1 MSIRSLF
8 LDALYPRRLTCDL
21 CGRETRLA
29 PSGPGA
35 YFCQDCLSQLHP
47 ISPSPEAFGYLD
59 GVQAGLLYNDAAAKL
74 IHAFKYAGA
83 KYLAD
88 SLGAFLPSPPE
99 ADWIIPVPLHPSRRR
114 QRGYNQSQLLAQ
126 VLCRDTGIPLHTK
139 SLARIRNTPSQ
150 TQRTHAERLDNVR
163 DAFLAGPGLQGSRI
177 LLVDDVVTTGS
188 TLDACA
194 QALRMGGAA
203 GVWAVTVCTA
213 GEDLKTQNIKHL
225 EGSFIE

>member
-35 YFCQDCLSQLHP
+35 YFCPDCLSALEP
-47 ISPSPEAFGYLD
+47 IPETPMAFGYLD
-59 GVQAGLLYNDAAAKL
+59 GVQAGLFYNDAAARL

-83 KYLAD
+83 KYLAE
-88 SLGAFLPSPPE
+88 SLGAFLPTPPD
-99 ADWIIPVPLHPSRRR
+99 ADWIIPVPLHPFRRR
-114 QRGYNQSQLLAQ
+114 QRGYNQSLLLAQ
-126 VLCRDTGIPLHTK
+126 HLSRTTGIPLQPRALT
-139 SLARIRNTPSQ
+139 RIRNTPSQ
-150 TQRTHAERLDNVR
+150 TQRTHAERPGNVR
-163 DAFLAGPGLQGSRI
+163 DAFLAGRGLQGSHI
-177 LLVDDVVTTGS
+177 LLVDNVITTGS

-194 QALRMGGAA
+194 LALRMAGAA

-213 GEDLKTQNIKHL
+213 GEDLENQYHIRN
-225 EGSFIE
+225 S

>member
-35 YFCQDCLSQLHP
+35 YFCPDCLSALEP
-47 ISPSPEAFGYLD
+47 IPETPMAFGYLD
-59 GVQAGLLYNDAAAKL
+59 GVQAGLFYNDAAARL

-83 KYLAD
+83 KYLAE
-88 SLGAFLPSPPE
+88 SLGAFLPTPPD
-99 ADWIIPVPLHPSRRR
+99 ADWIIPVPLHPFRRR

-126 VLCRDTGIPLHTK
+126 RLSRETGIPMQTK
-139 SLARIRNTPSQ
+139 ALTRIRNTPSQ
-150 TQRTHAERLDNVR
+150 AQRTHAERPGNVR
-163 DAFLAGPGLQGSRI
+163 DAFLAGRGLQGSHI
-177 LLVDDVVTTGS
+177 LLVDDVITTGS

-194 QALRMGGAA
+194 LALRMAGAA

-213 GEDLKTQNIKHL
+213 GEDLENQYHIRN
-225 EGSFIE
+225 S

>member
-35 YFCQDCLSQLHP
+35 YFCPDCLSALEP
-47 ISPSPEAFGYLD
+47 IPETPMAFGYLD
-59 GVQAGLLYNDAAAKL
+59 GVQAGLFYNDAAARL

-83 KYLAD
+83 KYLAE
-88 SLGAFLPSPPE
+88 SLGAFLPTPPD
-99 ADWIIPVPLHPSRRR
+99 ADWIIPVPLHPFRRR
-114 QRGYNQSQLLAQ
+114 QRGYNQSLLLAQ
-126 VLCRDTGIPLHTK
+126 HLSRTTGIPLQPRALT
-139 SLARIRNTPSQ
+139 RIRNTPSQ
-150 TQRTHAERLDNVR
+150 TQRTHAERPSNVR
-163 DAFLAGPGLQGSRI
+163 DAFLAGRGLQGSHI
-177 LLVDDVVTTGS
+177 LLVDDVITTGS

-194 QALRMGGAA
+194 LALRMAGAA

-213 GEDLKTQNIKHL
+213 GEDLENQYHIRN
-225 EGSFIE
+225 S

>member
-35 YFCQDCLSQLHP
+35 YFCPDCLSALEP
-47 ISPSPEAFGYLD
+47 IPETPMAFGYLD
-59 GVQAGLLYNDAAAKL
+59 GVQAGLFYNDAAARL

-83 KYLAD
+83 KYLAE
-88 SLGAFLPSPPE
+88 SLGAFLPTPPD
-99 ADWIIPVPLHPSRRR
+99 ADWIIPVPLHPFRRR
-114 QRGYNQSQLLAQ
+114 QRGYNQSLLLAQ
-126 VLCRDTGIPLHTK
+126 HLSRTTGIPLQPRALT
-139 SLARIRNTPSQ
+139 RIRNTPSQ

-163 DAFLAGPGLQGSRI
+163 DAFLAGRGLQGSHI
-177 LLVDDVVTTGS
+177 LLVDDVITTGS

-194 QALRMGGAA
+194 LALRMAGAA

-213 GEDLKTQNIKHL
+213 GEDLENQYHIRN
-225 EGSFIE
+225 S

>member
-1 MSIRSLF
+1 MSIWSLF

-35 YFCQDCLSQLHP
+35 YFCPDCLSALEP
-47 ISPSPEAFGYLD
+47 IPETPMAFGYLD
-59 GVQAGLLYNDAAAKL
+59 GVQAGLFYNDAAARL

-83 KYLAD
+83 KYLAE
-88 SLGAFLPSPPE
+88 SLGAFLPTPPD
-99 ADWIIPVPLHPSRRR
+99 ADWIIPVPLHPFRRR

-126 VLCRDTGIPLHTK
+126 RLSRETGIPMQTK
-139 SLARIRNTPSQ
+139 TLTRIRNTPSQ
-150 TQRTHAERLDNVR
+150 AQRTHVERPGNVR
-163 DAFLAGPGLQGSRI
+163 DAFLAGRGLQGSHI
-177 LLVDDVVTTGS
+177 LLVDDVITTGS

-194 QALRMGGAA
+194 LALRMAGAA

-213 GEDLKTQNIKHL
+213 GEDLENQYHIRN
-225 EGSFIE
+225 S

>member
-35 YFCQDCLSQLHP
+35 YFCPDCLSALEP
-47 ISPSPEAFGYLD
+47 IPETPMAFGYLD
-59 GVQAGLLYNDAAAKL
+59 GVQAGLFYNDAAARL

-83 KYLAD
+83 KYLAE
-88 SLGAFLPSPPE
+88 SLGAFLPRPPA
-99 ADWIIPVPLHPSRRR
+99 ADWIIPVPLHPFRRR

-126 VLCRDTGIPLHTK
+126 RLSRETGIPMQTK
-139 SLARIRNTPSQ
+139 TLTRIRNTPSQ
-150 TQRTHAERLDNVR
+150 AQRTHAERPGNVR
-163 DAFLAGPGLQGSRI
+163 DAFLAGRGLQGSHI
-177 LLVDDVVTTGS
+177 LLVDDVITTGS

-194 QALRMGGAA
+194 LALRMAGAA

-213 GEDLKTQNIKHL
+213 GEDLENQYHIRN
-225 EGSFIE
+225 S

>member
-1 MSIRSLF
+1 MSIWSLF

-35 YFCQDCLSQLHP
+35 YFCPDCLTKLQP
-47 ISPSPEAFGYLD
+47 VSPSPEAFGYLD
-59 GVQAGLLYNDAAAKL
+59 GVQAGLLYNDAAAQL

-83 KYLAD
+83 KYLAE
-88 SLGAFLPSPPE
+88 SLCTFLPRPPA
-99 ADWIIPVPLHPSRRR
+99 ADWIIPVPLHPFRRR

-126 VLCRDTGIPLHTK
+126 RLSRETGIPMQTK
-139 SLARIRNTPSQ
+139 TLTRIRNTPSQ
-150 TQRTHAERLDNVR
+150 AQRTHAERPGNVR
-163 DAFLAGPGLQGSRI
+163 DAFLAGRGLQGSHI
-177 LLVDDVVTTGS
+177 LLVDDVITTGS

-194 QALRMGGAA
+194 LALRMAGAA

-213 GEDLKTQNIKHL
+213 GEDLENQYHIRN
-225 EGSFIE
+225 S

>member
-35 YFCQDCLSQLHP
+35 YFCPDCLSALEP
-47 ISPSPEAFGYLD
+47 IPETPMAFGYLD
-59 GVQAGLLYNDAAAKL
+59 GVQAGLFYNDAAARL

-83 KYLAD
+83 KYLAE
-88 SLGAFLPSPPE
+88 SLGAFLPTPPD
-99 ADWIIPVPLHPSRRR
+99 ADWIIPVPLHPFRRR
-114 QRGYNQSQLLAQ
+114 QRGYNQSLLLAQ
-126 VLCRDTGIPLHTK
+126 HLSRTTGIPLQPRALT
-139 SLARIRNTPSQ
+139 RIRNTPSQ
-150 TQRTHAERLDNVR
+150 TQRTHAERPGNVR
-163 DAFLAGPGLQGSRI
+163 DAFLAGRGLQGSHI
-177 LLVDDVVTTGS
+177 LLVDDVITTGS

-194 QALRMGGAA
+194 LALRMAGAA

-213 GEDLKTQNIKHL
+213 GEDLENQYHIRN
-225 EGSFIE
+225 S

>member
-35 YFCQDCLSQLHP
+35 YFCPDCLAKLQP
-47 ISPSPEAFGYLD
+47 VSPSPEAFGYLD
-59 GVQAGLLYNDAAAKL
+59 GVQAGLLYNNAAAQL

-83 KYLAD
+83 KYLAE
-88 SLGAFLPSPPE
+88 SLCTFLPRPPA
-99 ADWIIPVPLHPSRRR
+99 ADWIIPVPLHPFRRR

-126 VLCRDTGIPLHTK
+126 RLSRETGIPMQTK
-139 SLARIRNTPSQ
+139 TLTRIRNTPSQ
-150 TQRTHAERLDNVR
+150 AQRTHAERPGNVR
-163 DAFLAGPGLQGSRI
+163 DAFLAGWGLQGSHI
-177 LLVDDVVTTGS
+177 LLVDDVITTGS

-194 QALRMGGAA
+194 LALRMAGAA

-213 GEDLKTQNIKHL
+213 GEDLENQYHIRN
-225 EGSFIE
+225 S

>member
-35 YFCQDCLSQLHP
+35 YFGPGCLAKLQP
-47 ISPSPEAFGYLD
+47 VSPSPEAFGYLD
-59 GVQAGLLYNDAAAKL
+59 GVQAGLLYNDAAAQL

-83 KYLAD
+83 KYLAE
-88 SLGAFLPSPPE
+88 SLCTFLPRPPA
-99 ADWIIPVPLHPSRRR
+99 ADWIIPVPLHPFRRR

-126 VLCRDTGIPLHTK
+126 RLSRETGIPMQTK
-139 SLARIRNTPSQ
+139 TLTRIRNTPSQ
-150 TQRTHAERLDNVR
+150 AQRTHAERPGNVR
-163 DAFLAGPGLQGSRI
+163 DAFLAGRGLQGSHI
-177 LLVDDVVTTGS
+177 LLVDDVITTGS

-194 QALRMGGAA
+194 LALRMAGAA

-213 GEDLKTQNIKHL
+213 GEDLENQYHIRN
-225 EGSFIE
+225 S

>member
-35 YFCQDCLSQLHP
+35 YFCPDCLSALEP
-47 ISPSPEAFGYLD
+47 IPETPMAFGYLD
-59 GVQAGLLYNDAAAKL
+59 GVQAGLFYNDAAARL

-83 KYLAD
+83 KYLAE
-88 SLGAFLPSPPE
+88 SLGAFLPTPPD
-99 ADWIIPVPLHPSRRR
+99 ADWIIPVPLHPFRRR
-114 QRGYNQSQLLAQ
+114 QRGYNQSLLLAQ
-126 VLCRDTGIPLHTK
+126 HLSRTTGIPMQTK
-139 SLARIRNTPSQ
+139 TLTRIRNTPSQ
-150 TQRTHAERLDNVR
+150 AQRTHAERPGNVR
-163 DAFLAGPGLQGSRI
+163 DAFLAGRGLQGSRV

-194 QALRMGGAA
+194 QALRMAGAA

-213 GEDLKTQNIKHL
+213 GEDLENQYHIRN
-225 EGSFIE
+225 S

>member
-35 YFCQDCLSQLHP
+35 YFCPDCLAKLQP
-47 ISPSPEAFGYLD
+47 VSPSPEAFGYLD
-59 GVQAGLLYNDAAAKL
+59 GVQAGLLYNDAAAQL
-74 IHAFKYAGA
+74 IHAFK
-83 KYLAD
+83 
-88 SLGAFLPSPPE
+88 
-99 ADWIIPVPLHPSRRR
+99 PLHPFRRR

-126 VLCRDTGIPLHTK
+126 RLSRETGIPMQTK
-139 SLARIRNTPSQ
+139 TLTRIRNTPSQ
-150 TQRTHAERLDNVR
+150 AQRTHAERPGNVR
-163 DAFLAGPGLQGSRI
+163 DAFLAGRGLQGSHI
-177 LLVDDVVTTGS
+177 LLVDDVITTGS

-194 QALRMGGAA
+194 LALRMAGAA

-213 GEDLKTQNIKHL
+213 GEDLENQYHIRN
-225 EGSFIE
+225 S

>member
-35 YFCQDCLSQLHP
+35 YFCPDCLSALEP
-47 ISPSPEAFGYLD
+47 IPETPMAFGYLD
-59 GVQAGLLYNDAAAKL
+59 GVQAGLFYNDAAARL

-83 KYLAD
+83 KYLAE
-88 SLGAFLPSPPE
+88 SLGAFLPTPPD
-99 ADWIIPVPLHPSRRR
+99 ADWIIPVPLHPFRRR

-126 VLCRDTGIPLHTK
+126 RLSRETGIPMQTK
-139 SLARIRNTPSQ
+139 TLTRIRNTPSQ
-150 TQRTHAERLDNVR
+150 AQRTHAERPGNVR
-163 DAFLAGPGLQGSRI
+163 DAFLAGRGLQGSHI
-177 LLVDDVVTTGS
+177 LLVDDVITTGS

-194 QALRMGGAA
+194 QALRMA
-203 GVWAVTVCTA
+203 GVAEVWAVTVCTA
-213 GEDLKTQNIKHL
+213 GENL
-225 EGSFIE
+225 ENQYHIRNS

>member
-35 YFCQDCLSQLHP
+35 YFCPDCLSALEP
-47 ISPSPEAFGYLD
+47 IPETPMAFGYLD
-59 GVQAGLLYNDAAAKL
+59 GVQAGLFYNDAAARL

-83 KYLAD
+83 KYLAE
-88 SLGAFLPSPPE
+88 SLGAFLPTPPDV
-99 ADWIIPVPLHPSRRR
+99 DWIIPVPLHPFRRR
-114 QRGYNQSQLLAQ
+114 QRGYNQSLLLAQ
-126 VLCRDTGIPLHTK
+126 HLSRTTGIPLQPRALT
-139 SLARIRNTPSQ
+139 RIRNTPSQ
-150 TQRTHAERLDNVR
+150 TQRTHAERPGNVR
-163 DAFLAGPGLQGSRI
+163 DAFLAGRGLQGSHI
-177 LLVDDVVTTGS
+177 LLVDDVITTGS

-194 QALRMGGAA
+194 LALRMAGAA

-213 GEDLKTQNIKHL
+213 GEDLENQYHIRN
-225 EGSFIE
+225 S

>member
-21 CGRETRLA
+21 CGREIRLA

-35 YFCQDCLSQLHP
+35 YFCPDCLSALEP
-47 ISPSPEAFGYLD
+47 IPETPMAFGYLD
-59 GVQAGLLYNDAAAKL
+59 GVQAGLFYNDAAARL

-83 KYLAD
+83 KYLAE
-88 SLGAFLPSPPE
+88 SLGAFLPTPPD
-99 ADWIIPVPLHPSRRR
+99 ADWIIPVPLHPFRRR

-126 VLCRDTGIPLHTK
+126 RLSRETGIPMQTK
-139 SLARIRNTPSQ
+139 ALTRIRNTPSQ
-150 TQRTHAERLDNVR
+150 AQRTHAERPGNVR
-163 DAFLAGPGLQGSRI
+163 DAFLAGRGLQGSHI
-177 LLVDDVVTTGS
+177 LLVDDVITTGS

-194 QALRMGGAA
+194 LALRMAGAA

-213 GEDLKTQNIKHL
+213 GEDLENQYHIRN
-225 EGSFIE
+225 S

>member
-35 YFCQDCLSQLHP
+35 YFCPDCLSALEP
-47 ISPSPEAFGYLD
+47 IPETPMAFGYLD
-59 GVQAGLLYNDAAAKL
+59 GVQAGLFYNDAAARL

-83 KYLAD
+83 KYLAE
-88 SLGAFLPSPPE
+88 SLGAFLPTPPD
-99 ADWIIPVPLHPSRRR
+99 ADWIIPVPLHPFRRR
-114 QRGYNQSQLLAQ
+114 QRGYNQSLLLAQ
-126 VLCRDTGIPLHTK
+126 HLSRTTGIPLQPRALT
-139 SLARIRNTPSQ
+139 RIRNTPSQ
-150 TQRTHAERLDNVR
+150 AQRTHAERPGNVR
-163 DAFLAGPGLQGSRI
+163 DAFLAGRGLQGSHI
-177 LLVDDVVTTGS
+177 LLVDDVITTGS

-194 QALRMGGAA
+194 LALRMAGAA

-213 GEDLKTQNIKHL
+213 GEDLENQYHIRN
-225 EGSFIE
+225 S

>member
-35 YFCQDCLSQLHP
+35 YFCPDCLSALEP
-47 ISPSPEAFGYLD
+47 IPETPMAFGYLD
-59 GVQAGLLYNDAAAKL
+59 GVQAGLLYNDAAAQL

-83 KYLAD
+83 KYLAE
-88 SLGAFLPSPPE
+88 SLCTFLPRPPA
-99 ADWIIPVPLHPSRRR
+99 ADWIIPVPLHPFRRR

-126 VLCRDTGIPLHTK
+126 RLSRETGIPMQTK
-139 SLARIRNTPSQ
+139 ALTRIRNTPSQ
-150 TQRTHAERLDNVR
+150 AQRTHAERPGNVR
-163 DAFLAGPGLQGSRI
+163 DAFLAGRGLQGSHI
-177 LLVDDVVTTGS
+177 LLVDNVITTGS

-194 QALRMGGAA
+194 LALRMAGAA

-213 GEDLKTQNIKHL
+213 GEDLENQYHIRN
-225 EGSFIE
+225 S